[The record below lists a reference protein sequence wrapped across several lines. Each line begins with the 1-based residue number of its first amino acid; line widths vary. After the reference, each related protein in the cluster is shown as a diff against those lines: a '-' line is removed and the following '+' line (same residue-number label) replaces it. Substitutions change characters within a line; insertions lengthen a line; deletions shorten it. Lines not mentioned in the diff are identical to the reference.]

1 MTITAL
7 SATAL
12 SATALSATA
21 LSATALSTEAPD
33 APLRRA
39 LRTDGVLST
48 AAGVAVLAAV
58 GPVSSATG
66 MSTAVAAALGGGTV
80 LCGVAFL
87 ALSRAVNVR
96 PAGVSVAAGNAAFT
110 VAAITAAAVAS
121 PPLTTT
127 GVLSILGAGAYTAVI
142 GAVQY
147 RGARRMS
154 TQVLS

>member
-7 SATAL
+7 PTDAQ
-12 SATALSATA
+12 
-21 LSATALSTEAPD
+21 D

-39 LRTDGVLST
+39 LRIDGACST

-66 MSTAVAAALGGGTV
+66 NAV
-80 LCGVAFL
+80 
-87 ALSRAVNVR
+87 
-96 PAGVSVAAGNAAFT
+96 FT
-110 VAAITAAAVAS
+110 VAAIAAAAVAS
-121 PPLTTT
+121 PPLTPT
-127 GVLSILGAGAYTAVI
+127 GVLLMLGAGVYTAVI

-154 TQVLS
+154 ALDS